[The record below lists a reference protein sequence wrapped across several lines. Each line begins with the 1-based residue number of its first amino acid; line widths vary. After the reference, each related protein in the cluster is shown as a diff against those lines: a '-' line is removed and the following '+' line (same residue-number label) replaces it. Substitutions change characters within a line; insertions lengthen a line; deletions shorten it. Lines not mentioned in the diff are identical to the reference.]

1 MICAN
6 CGKKSARVR
15 RVTRVYGNGRAAYLV
30 EGVPV
35 VSCRA
40 CGGCYL
46 TARTLEKLERI
57 HRKRRELVAK
67 RLIPVASF
75 GGAA

>member
-1 MICAN
+1 
-6 CGKKSARVR
+6 
-15 RVTRVYGNGRAAYLV
+15 
-30 EGVPV
+30 

-40 CGGCYL
+40 CGECYL

-57 HRKRRELVAK
+57 HRKRRKLVAK